1 MATKRYRSL
10 VTGACT
16 PAGRILVEGL
26 SANGHFVVATD
37 SPEAFG
43 ADDGRLADAARA
55 VRDVADMVVPV
66 DPATPGTM
74 DPLLAGVNFVLL
86 LIVRRRT
93 LLPGKPATTSMSR
106 ALQT

>member
-55 VRDVADMVVPV
+55 VRDVAEYGCASGSGNAWDDGSAV
-66 DPATPGTM
+66 GWC
-74 DPLLAGVNFVLL
+74 
-86 LIVRRRT
+86 
-93 LLPGKPATTSMSR
+93 
-106 ALQT
+106 